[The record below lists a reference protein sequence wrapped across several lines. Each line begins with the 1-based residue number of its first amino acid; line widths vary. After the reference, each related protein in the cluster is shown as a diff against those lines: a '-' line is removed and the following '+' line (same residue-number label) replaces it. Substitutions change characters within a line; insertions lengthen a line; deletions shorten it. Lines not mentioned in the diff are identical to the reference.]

1 MDADFFTFENL
12 INHAHGAINHF
23 PIALLFVSVG
33 LDLFALLKKRPNLHR
48 SAWLLLMLGMIGAI
62 AATVTGLI
70 AHLPYEEESTLLAA
84 IEPHQY
90 TAFAATAV
98 FGALSAWRWRSLGRG
113 SDVGGSATYLAVALL
128 GLVVL
133 GITGFLGGNL
143 ITEWGIGVRG
153 VTR

>member
-1 MDADFFTFENL
+1 MNPDFFAFENL
-12 INHAHGAINHF
+12 ANHAHGAINHF

-33 LDLFALLKKRPNLHR
+33 LDLFALARKPALHGP
-48 SAWLLLMLGMIGAI
+48 AWLLLVLGTMGAI

-70 AHLPYEEESTLLAA
+70 SHLPYEEDPILLAA

-98 FGALSAWRWRSLGRG
+98 FAALTAWRWRSVRRGAELGG
-113 SDVGGSATYLAVALL
+113 EAAYLTVALL

-133 GITGFLGGNL
+133 GIAGFLGGNL
-143 ITEWGIGVRG
+143 LSEWGIGVKG
-153 VTR
+153 LTR

>member
-33 LDLFALLKKRPNLHR
+33 LDLFALLKRPNLHR
-48 SAWLLLMLGMIGAI
+48 LAWLLLMLGMIGAI

-70 AHLPYEEESTLLAA
+70 AHLPYEEDPTLLAA

-98 FGALSAWRWRSLGRG
+98 FAALSAWRWRSLVRG
-113 SDVGGSATYLAVALL
+113 SDVGGSAVYLAVALL
-128 GLVVL
+128 GVVVL

-143 ITEWGIGVRG
+143 LTEWGIGVRG
-153 VTR
+153 ITR

>member
-12 INHAHGAINHF
+12 VNHAHGAIAHF

-33 LDLFALLKKRPNLHR
+33 LDLVAVVKKPNLR
-48 SAWLLLMLGMIGAI
+48 WSAWLLLVLGTIGAVVTTI
-62 AATVTGLI
+62 TGLI
-70 AHLPYEEESTLLAA
+70 SHFPYEEDPVLLAA

-98 FGALSAWRWRSLGRG
+98 FSALTVWRWRSVRRG
-113 SDVGGSATYLAVALL
+113 TDVGGSSAYLALALL

-133 GITGFLGGNL
+133 GVTGFLGGNL
-143 ITEWGIGVRG
+143 LSEWGIGVRG
-153 VTR
+153 ITR

>member
-12 INHAHGAINHF
+12 TNHAHGAINHF

-33 LDLFALLKKRPNLHR
+33 LDLFALLKRPNLHR
-48 SAWLLLMLGMIGAI
+48 PAWLLLMLGMIG
-62 AATVTGLI
+62 ATVTGLI
-70 AHLPYEEESTLLAA
+70 AHLPYEEDPTLLAA

-98 FGALSAWRWRSLGRG
+98 FAALSAWRWRSLGRG
-113 SDVGGSATYLAVALL
+113 SDVGGSAVYLAVALL

-153 VTR
+153 ITR

>member
-1 MDADFFTFENL
+1 MDADFFTVENL
-12 INHAHGAINHF
+12 INHTHGAINHF

-33 LDLFALLKKRPNLHR
+33 LDLFALLKRPNLHR
-48 SAWLLLMLGMIGAI
+48 PAWLLLMLGMIGAI

-70 AHLPYEEESTLLAA
+70 AHLPYEEDPTLVAA

-98 FGALSAWRWRSLGRG
+98 FAALSAWRWRSLGRG
-113 SDVGGSATYLAVALL
+113 SDVGGSAVYLAVALL

-153 VTR
+153 ITR